1 MTSEHP
7 PVLKAT
13 SPVDLLALV
22 PYLLGYHPSDSIVI
36 VGLHDQ
42 RVRFAAR
49 TSLPED
55 PDTPDS
61 VAHDVAAVMARQSVQ
76 ETLIVGYGPQDR
88 VVAATNAITVAL
100 HGVNLP
106 VRDTLRVTD
115 GRYFVD
121 WCREPCCPAE
131 GIAFDPASSAM
142 AAHATYAG
150 VVALPDRESLQATVA
165 PVDGPARTAMRDAT
179 DRAAQRMAALLH
191 APPGADDEPA
201 PVTPPANGT
210 PDMGDVVLRSG
221 RTAVADAVD
230 RYRHGGHLTDD
241 EAAWLA
247 VLLTHTPV
255 RDHAALHTDGQEDDM
270 RLWLDLTRRAQPELV
285 AGPATLLGYVA
296 YRRGDGAVAAI
307 ALERALHAQPGYR
320 LAVLL
325 SEALAAGIPPSALDD
340 LPTP

>member
-22 PYLLGYHPSDSIVI
+22 PYLLGYHPGDSIVI

-61 VAHDVAAVMARQSVQ
+61 VAQDVAAVMARQFVQ
-76 ETLIVGYGPQDR
+76 ETLIIGYGPQEQ
-88 VVAATNAITVAL
+88 VVAATDAITVAL

-106 VRDTLRVTD
+106 VRDSLRVTD

-121 WCREPCCPAE
+121 WCHAPCCPVE

-191 APPGADDEPA
+191 TPDEPA
-201 PVTPPANGT
+201 PAAPSKGGT
-210 PDMGDVVLRSG
+210 PDLDEVVLRSG

-230 RYRHGGHLTDD
+230 RYRQGGHLTDD

-255 RDHAALHTDGQEDDM
+255 RDHAVLHTDGQEHDM

-285 AGPATLLGYVA
+285 PGPATLLGYVA
-296 YRRGDGAVAAI
+296 YRRGDGAVASI
-307 ALERALHAQPGYR
+307 ALGRALHAQPGYR

-340 LPTP
+340 MSTP